1 MKKIFLFL
9 TCVVMLSAL
18 CSCDHIN
25 TECELI
31 DYAEKCEI
39 ERDKFIRVEK
49 DSTDVTYIVPNT
61 EDLADPTWMGQR
73 RLVEDTTGVY
83 IYRCDGNYAISK
95 VNLEDARAIRKAI
108 KNTEF
113 SDENTAYRLANV
125 LVAALFLA
133 LLFLWVSNTELKLIV
148 AIAPVFIIA
157 FVTSNIDEHSKYV
170 GQGTISS
177 VENNIVYYDNP
188 HGFLHYSKDICTN
201 ETLQE
206 GQNVHVYQFRD
217 TFYASEKLIDEKTLR
232 YSETVPSMWWIYS
245 IAYILGFILFVYV
258 MDKYCIDKDDND
270 GKRKP
275 KKQTYVHADM

>member
-9 TCVVMLSAL
+9 TCVVMLSAFS
-18 CSCDHIN
+18 SCNHID
-25 TECELI
+25 TECKLI

-39 ERDKFIRVEK
+39 ERDKYIRVEK

-95 VNLEDARAIRKAI
+95 VNLKDARAIRKAI

-113 SDENTAYRLANV
+113 SDENIAYRLANV

>member
-9 TCVVMLSAL
+9 MSVLMLSAFTA
-18 CSCDHIN
+18 CNHID

-39 ERDKFIRVEK
+39 ERDKYIRVEK

-61 EDLADPTWMGQR
+61 EDLANPTWALQR
-73 RLVEDTTGVY
+73 ILVEDTTGVY

-95 VNLEDARAIRKAI
+95 VNLKDARAIRKAI

-113 SDENTAYRLANV
+113 SDENIAYRLANV

>member
-61 EDLADPTWMGQR
+61 EDLADPSWMGQR
-73 RLVEDTTGVY
+73 RLVQDTTGVY
-83 IYRCDGNYAISK
+83 VYRCNDSYAISK
-95 VNLEDARAIRKAI
+95 INLEDAKAI
-108 KNTEF
+108 QKALKNTEF
-113 SDENTAYRLANV
+113 SDENTAYRLANA

-148 AIAPVFIIA
+148 AIAPVFMIA